1 MQTLRIGPDD
11 GTLRLHTGVEGK
23 AARLGH
29 DLVLALDD
37 WSGEVVVDD
46 EVPVSAVLRARVQ
59 SLRVESG
66 SGGAK
71 PLSDRDR
78 RTIRANAV
86 SALRGDQFPEIVF
99 TASSATSVP
108 GGFTLHGE
116 LAISGRV
123 RPREVDVRVA
133 EDTGGWSVA
142 VRTEVAQTDH
152 DVAPYSAMLGALRLR
167 DRVDVA
173 FDAAVPRPLDP
184 PADR

>member
-1 MQTLRIGPDD
+1 METLRIGPDD

-37 WSGEVVVDD
+37 WSGEVVVADG
-46 EVPVSAVLRARVQ
+46 VPASAVLRTRVE

-71 PLSDRDR
+71 PLSDKDR
-78 RTIRANAV
+78 RTIRANALG
-86 SALRGDQFPEIVF
+86 ALRAERSPEIVF
-99 TASSATSVP
+99 TASSATPVP

-116 LAISGRV
+116 LAVGGRSRRRDV
-123 RPREVDVRVA
+123 EVRVA
-133 EDTGGWSVA
+133 EDAGGWSVA
-142 VRTEVAQTDH
+142 VRTEVVQTDH

-167 DRVDVA
+167 DQVDVL
-173 FDAAVPRPLDP
+173 FDAVVPRPRP
-184 PADR
+184 STDR